1 LTKAA
6 AGRKI
11 GGKKPTGGSDMS
23 RPTAMQAAAILLLGG
38 ALLAPARAATEL
50 TLATFGGSSNL
61 PVWLALDKG
70 YFTREGLAVKQ
81 EVVQGSSAEVQ
92 GLMSGKYQIGTT
104 AFDNVIAI
112 AEGQG
117 DIKPEGY
124 DLVGIMGVH
133 SGMNSIVTRPEIK
146 SFRELRGKAV
156 ASDALTSGYGLMLF
170 RILEKNGLK
179 LNQDYTAIAVGSGPN
194 RLKAMQAGKA
204 FAAALSAPDDIEA
217 SHMGYN
223 ILADAAAELGAYQGS
238 AYVVR
243 RAWAKDHEQEVVAF
257 IRAIAPATDSVFSD
271 RAGAIA
277 ELKQRIKSLNDAE
290 AATVYGALTSPKGGL
305 NHGAHINIEGVKML
319 LSLRTDYGE
328 PKKTLN
334 DPMKYVDLTY
344 YAKATADM
352 KQ

>member
-1 LTKAA
+1 M
-6 AGRKI
+6 
-11 GGKKPTGGSDMS
+11 P
-23 RPTAMQAAAILLLGG
+23 RPLAAMQAAATLLL
-38 ALLAPARAATEL
+38 AATLLAPARADTEL
-50 TLATFGGSSNL
+50 TLATFAGSSNL
-61 PVWLALDKG
+61 PIWLALDKG
-70 YFTREGLAVKQ
+70 YFTRQGLAVKQ
-81 EVVQGSSAEVQ
+81 EVVRGSSQEIE
-92 GLMSGKYQIGTT
+92 GLMAGKYQIGTT

-124 DLVGIMGVH
+124 DVVGIMGVH

-146 SFRELRGKAV
+146 SFRDLRGKPV

-179 LNQDYTAIAVGSGPN
+179 LNQDYTVVAVGSGPN
-194 RLKAMQAGKA
+194 RLKAMQEGKA

-217 SHMGYN
+217 QHMGYN

-243 RAWAKDHEQEVVAF
+243 RAWAKDHEKEVLAF
-257 IRAIAPATDSVFSD
+257 IRAIVPATESVFSD
-271 RAGAIA
+271 KAGAIA
-277 ELKQRIKSLNDAE
+277 ELKHRIKSLSDGEAE
-290 AATVYGALTSPKGGL
+290 SVYGALTSGKGGI
-305 NHGAHINIEGVKML
+305 NHGARINIEGVKML
-319 LSLRTDYGE
+319 LSLRSDYGE

-334 DPMKYVDLTY
+334 DPMKYVDLAY

-352 KQ
+352 KH

>member
-1 LTKAA
+1 MPRSYAA
-6 AGRKI
+6 LPAV
-11 GGKKPTGGSDMS
+11 
-23 RPTAMQAAAILLLGG
+23 ALLLLGT
-38 ALLAPARAATEL
+38 ALTTPARAETEL
-50 TLATFGGSSNL
+50 TLATFAGSSNL

-70 YFTREGLAVKQ
+70 YFAKQGLAVKQ

-104 AFDNVIAI
+104 AFDNAIAI

-124 DLVGIMGVH
+124 DVVGIMGVH

-146 SFRELRGKAV
+146 SFQDVRGKTV

-170 RILEKNGLK
+170 RILEKNGLT
-179 LNQDYTAIAVGSGPN
+179 LNKDYSVVAVGSGPN
-194 RLKAMQAGKA
+194 RLKAMQEGKA
-204 FAAALSAPDDIEA
+204 FAAALSAPDDLEA
-217 SHMGYN
+217 KRMGYN

-243 RAWAKDHEQEVVAF
+243 RAWAKQHEAEVVAF
-257 IRAIAPATDSVFSD
+257 IRAIVPATESVFSD
-271 RAGAIA
+271 KAGAIA
-277 ELKQRIKSLNDAE
+277 ELKQRIKNLSDAE
-290 AATVYGALTSPKGGL
+290 ADSVYGALTSPKGGL
-305 NHGAHINIEGVKML
+305 NHGAQINIEGVKML
-319 LSLRTDYGE
+319 LSLRSDYGE

-334 DPMKYVDLTY
+334 DPMKYVDLAY

-352 KQ
+352 KH